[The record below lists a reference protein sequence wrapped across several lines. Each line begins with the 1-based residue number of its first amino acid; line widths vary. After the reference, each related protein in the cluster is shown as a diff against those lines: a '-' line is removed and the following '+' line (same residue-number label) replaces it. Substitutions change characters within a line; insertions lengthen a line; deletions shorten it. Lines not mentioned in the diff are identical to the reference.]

1 MDRNETKAGPPFTAV
16 KTGPIGHTML
26 LPTEQV
32 GDYEALVDQ
41 VNRQFQPDTY
51 TEQLLAQ
58 SIVDCEWRLR
68 RISKLEE
75 GLFLLGRRE
84 LAGKFASE
92 LDLRKREELI
102 DAEVRVVHRKVFK
115 TMAQQERFLAKQLK
129 VQAAELNQLVR
140 RNPRS
145 KRRGLF
151 LVPKRSGTR

>member
-1 MDRNETKAGPPFTAV
+1 MDLDDTKAGPAFTAV
-16 KTGPIGHTML
+16 KTGPIGHSML

-68 RISKLEE
+68 RVSKMEE
-75 GLFLLGRRE
+75 GLLLLGRRE
-84 LAGKFASE
+84 LAGKFGSE
-92 LDLRKREELI
+92 LDGQRREELI
-102 DAEVRVVHRKVFK
+102 DSEVRVVHRKVFK
-115 TMAQQERFLAKQLK
+115 TLAQQGRFLAKQLK
-129 VQAAELNQLVR
+129 AQTAELNQLVR
-140 RNPRS
+140 ENPRS

-151 LVPKRSGTR
+151 LVPKRPRS